1 MNSNVKYL
9 KDNAIQDKEF
19 SRVDLT
25 SIEADQ
31 DQKKNSID
39 RLPPTGDNHCI
50 HHYHYHLGYHHFD
63 VMLINE

>member
-50 HHYHYHLGYHHFD
+50 PE
-63 VMLINE
+63 VSE

>member
-1 MNSNVKYL
+1 MNSNVKCLIDY
-9 KDNAIQDKEF
+9 DTQDKEF

-39 RLPPTGDNHCI
+39 RLPPTGHTHCI
-50 HHYHYHLGYHHFD
+50 
-63 VMLINE
+63 